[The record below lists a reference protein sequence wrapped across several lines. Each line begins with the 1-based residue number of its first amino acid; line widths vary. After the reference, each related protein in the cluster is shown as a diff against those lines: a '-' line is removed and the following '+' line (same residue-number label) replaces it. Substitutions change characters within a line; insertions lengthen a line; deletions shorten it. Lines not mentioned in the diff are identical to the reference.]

1 MRKQLTLIAM
11 LLVVSCSLSP
21 NDGSTSSKPEGKKKR
36 EPRTD
41 ILGQPDLVVST
52 AELGFE
58 GASGI
63 AYHPKLG
70 HLFVVGDRGNIAE
83 LDGAGRRVRMAPIKG
98 DLEDVAVYGLSGQL
112 VLVSEKKS
120 RLILFDPVAFS
131 EIKRW
136 HLDRDAIIGGAFGER
151 NKGFEGLT
159 WRPDPARPG
168 GGVFYLVHQALPA
181 MIVSLAFDP
190 AANVERLGVTAV
202 LDRWPLKSHAKL
214 TALTYLPTL
223 DRLVLINGHKRH
235 LIVLRLDGTEIAD
248 FALGDIQPEGVC
260 IDGQGNLWIAD
271 DQQGVL
277 RFDGALAAIAAHLA
291 AGPTAR

>member
-1 MRKQLTLIAM
+1 MRSQLTLIAM

-21 NDGSTSSKPEGKKKR
+21 DDGSTSSKPAGKKR
-36 EPRTD
+36 EPRTG

-52 AELGFE
+52 AALGFE

-63 AYHPKLG
+63 ACHPKLG

-83 LDGAGRRVRMAPIKG
+83 LDGAGRRVRMAPVKG
-98 DLEDVAVYGLSGQL
+98 DLEDVAVYRPSGQL

-131 EIKRW
+131 EVKRW
-136 HLDRDAIIGGAFGER
+136 HLDRDAIIGGAFGEK

-190 AANVERLGVTAV
+190 AADVERLGATVI
-202 LDRWPLKSHAKL
+202 LDRWPLNSHAKL

-235 LIVLRLDGTEIAD
+235 LIILRLDGTEVAD
-248 FALGDIQPEGVC
+248 FALPDIQPEGVC

-271 DQQGVL
+271 DQRGVL
-277 RFDGALAAIAAHLA
+277 RFDGALTAIAAKLE
-291 AGPTAR
+291 